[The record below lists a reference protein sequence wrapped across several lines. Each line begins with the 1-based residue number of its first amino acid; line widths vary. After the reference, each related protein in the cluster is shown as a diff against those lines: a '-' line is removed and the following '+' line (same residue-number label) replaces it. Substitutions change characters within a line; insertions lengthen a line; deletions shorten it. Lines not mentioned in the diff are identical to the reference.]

1 MIEPKIAHYNKLT
14 KDYQILQ
21 ALIDLDIRND
31 EEFDTL
37 SEEYR
42 QLLENQRDI
51 ETEFKKQPT
60 ILNRIYGILTDLY
73 IDKFKFKGVSVKTK
87 LPQLI
92 ELLDNYKYDELVQ
105 FYSVLKGVEDD
116 Q

>member
-1 MIEPKIAHYNKLT
+1 MHYNKLT

-31 EEFDTL
+31 DEFGTL
-37 SEEYR
+37 SQEY
-42 QLLENQRDI
+42 QDLLKNQRQI
-51 ETEFKKQPT
+51 EAEFKKQPT

-73 IDKFKFKGVSVKTK
+73 IDKFKFKGVNVKTK

-92 ELLDNYKYDELVQ
+92 DLLEHYEYEELVG
-105 FYSVLKGVEDD
+105 FYSVVKTIDD
-116 Q
+116 EV

>member
-1 MIEPKIAHYNKLT
+1 MIEPKIVHYNKLT

-31 EEFDTL
+31 EEFETL
-37 SEEYR
+37 SEDY
-42 QLLENQRDI
+42 QDLLKNQRQI
-51 ETEFKKQPT
+51 EAEFKKQPT

-73 IDKFKFKGVSVKTK
+73 IDKFKFKGVNVKTK

-92 ELLDNYKYDELVQ
+92 DLLENYNYDELVH
-105 FYSVLKGVEDD
+105 FYSVVKTVDD
-116 Q
+116 E